1 MEHSKHNPHLPVLGQ
16 VLQMQR
22 LLEPKSE
29 NTGHWVNEKIIE
41 GLVGEYIVVVVV
53 VVLGVLNVLLDI
65 AVNIS
70 VVVEVVVVGIVK
82 GHKLPDLYLSVEWLK
97 IKM

>member
-1 MEHSKHNPHLPVLGQ
+1 
-16 VLQMQR
+16 MQR

-29 NTGHWVNEKIIE
+29 NNAHWVNEKIIE

-53 VVLGVLNVLLDI
+53 LGVLNVLLDI
-65 AVNIS
+65 AVNIF

-82 GHKLPDLYLSVEWLK
+82 GHKLLDLYLSVEWLK